1 MTDPTAIQIIDDEFV
16 EFDIEIYR
24 VDRDA
29 SVDAY
34 VVLKINEAETYMSL
48 EEAKNIASM
57 LNDVATK
64 ENSDVI
70 S

>member
-57 LNDVATK
+57 LIDVATK

>member
-24 VDRDA
+24 VDRDP

-57 LNDVATK
+57 LNDVASM
-64 ENSDVI
+64 EDSDV
-70 S
+70 SS

>member
-1 MTDPTAIQIIDDEFV
+1 MTDPAIQIIDDEFV

-29 SVDAY
+29 SVDAD